1 MTEQDQILLDDFK
14 AKLRLFIKRHDSLK
28 NENHELAEQVKFLQE
43 ELIRLKS
50 ENDGLVK
57 KYDNLKVAKVLSG
70 NGSDKQQ
77 MKQRINKIVR
87 EIDKCIAQLNV

>member
-28 NENHELAEQVKFLQE
+28 NENQELAEQVKFLQE

-57 KYDNLKVAKVLSG
+57 KYDDLRVAKVLSV
-70 NGSDKQQ
+70 NDSDKQQ